1 MKDYF
6 ARQNL
11 VLNQETGE
19 KIKIT
24 KILVIGAGAGGNE
37 LLKNLALMGFGNFTI
52 VDFDPIEAS
61 NLSRTTLFSKND
73 IGKSK
78 AEIAATALKQIS
90 LHESPN
96 IQGLNAKI
104 QDIGKQI
111 FFDHDIIICCVDTM
125 DARAYIND
133 WCVLL
138 KKPLFEM
145 GFEKFTVQISFFP
158 NELTTDACLREVI
171 GFGDFAGT
179 RQSCSKLKII
189 DTNLVH
195 IPTIQVAAALAGVL
209 TATEIIMYLKG
220 ESRLK
225 NKVLQYAADY
235 HRILEIEYPQS
246 DKCHLHENINCEVFQ
261 SNLNHKTNSF
271 GDLLSELNI
280 KFNSDFY
287 INWHE
292 EFVYSMVCESCGTE
306 MIIKKYKS
314 EIFDTERWCPE
325 CLKKGFYNENEG
337 VKAKWNIN
345 KELFLT
351 NPNHKFFLE
360 LPMSDFGLKDN
371 DIIVVNNLQSNE
383 YKKLVFI

>member
-1 MKDYF
+1 
-6 ARQNL
+6 L

-19 KIKIT
+19 KIKVA

-61 NLSRTTLFSKND
+61 NLSRTTLFSKED

-78 AEIAATALKQIS
+78 AEIAANALQQIA
-90 LHESPN
+90 LHESPS
-96 IQGLNAKI
+96 IKGINAKI
-104 QDIGKQI
+104 QDVGKQV
-111 FFDHDIIICCVDTM
+111 FLDNDIVVCCVDTM

-133 WCVLL
+133 WCVRL

-158 NELTTDACLREVI
+158 NELSTDACLREAI
-171 GFGDFAGT
+171 GFGYFTGT
-179 RQSCSKLKII
+179 RQSCSKLKMV
-189 DTNLVH
+189 DTKLVH

-209 TATEIIMYLKG
+209 VAIEIISFLKG

-246 DKCHLHENINCEVFQ
+246 EKCHLHENVNYQEFQ
-261 SNLNHKTNSF
+261 SKLDVKTNTF
-271 GDLLSELNI
+271 KDLLTELEDKLNA
-280 KFNSDFY
+280 DFY
-287 INWHE
+287 INWDE
-292 EFVYSMVCESCGTE
+292 EFIYSMECESCGKE
-306 MIIKKYKS
+306 MIVKKFKS
-314 EIFDTERWCPE
+314 DVYDNNRWCAD
-325 CLKKGFYNENEG
+325 CTDKYNESEG
-337 VKAKWNIN
+337 VKAKWLIN

-360 LPMSDFGLKDN
+360 LPMSDFGIKGN
-371 DIIVVNNLQSNE
+371 DIIMVNNLQSSNN
-383 YKKLVFI
+383 KILVLI